1 MGNKHSTSKLN
12 IKSKTMKIAKYKS
25 AKSTYNLPAV
35 YLIDKTGSSDKTQYF
50 SVNKPQKYGMTYKVR
65 GYIPAEDTTK
75 TVELNE
81 LDKVPILRELKPLS
95 LKVGDVYE
103 ANKMK
108 FTVVAVNEDTNE
120 LQLKLEAQGKNTT
133 VTNQWS
139 ITDFTALYYQ
149 LGEDNFTITRKADSP
164 KNNTKTILI
173 VGGIVAAIGLIVLIK
188 KAAS

>member
-1 MGNKHSTSKLN
+1 
-12 IKSKTMKIAKYKS
+12 MKIAKYKS

-65 GYIPAEDTTK
+65 GYIPAEETSK

-81 LDKVPILRELKPLS
+81 LDKVPIIKELKPLS

-103 ANKMK
+103 AQVANNKKMK
-108 FTVVAVNEDTNE
+108 FTVVSVNDDTNE
-120 LQLKLEAQGKNTT
+120 LQLKVEAQGKNTT
-133 VTNQWS
+133 VTNEWS

-149 LGEDNFTITRKADSP
+149 LGEENFTITRKAET
-164 KNNTKTILI
+164 NNKKYLVI
-173 VGGIVAAIGLIVLIK
+173 GGIALAAIGLIVLIK
-188 KAAS
+188 KASS